1 MALPAKDPDSP
12 LPANQTDHTSTPSQP
27 PPSAAT
33 SPSPSTSKGKQTNV
47 SFRSYAQATKGH
59 CITTLGQVTG
69 SEYLTNTTSANNST
83 DDTAQ
88 ALTSQPLFRRGSEE
102 FSIFYDVT
110 GDKLGPKAFFDAA
123 RARFPTGVGL
133 GRLTH
138 RDNGRVLVEIIL
150 NSEQSCTQACETP
163 LQVTDEVSYTAT
175 RSLPPDNEVFRVT
188 LDKLPIIP
196 LVDLEKG
203 LRSCLSQYGRILYL
217 GLYDD
222 VNANTGTKVE
232 PKTFTFN
239 AAPGTSKSAETML
252 PAARKSIKRRRAGSK
267 PSQPLFINATSKTN
281 FAAPV
286 DNQTEPPVQDQQS
299 SKTEVNKASNEGEQS
314 LVVPA
319 TKPASTQSAEADPEH
334 PISSHQ
340 RDEDADMA
348 SGDEEPDDSGGSAK
362 DSTRRSHSK

>member
-1 MALPAKDPDSP
+1 
-12 LPANQTDHTSTPSQP
+12 
-27 PPSAAT
+27 
-33 SPSPSTSKGKQTNV
+33 
-47 SFRSYAQATKGH
+47 
-59 CITTLGQVTG
+59 
-69 SEYLTNTTSANNST
+69 
-83 DDTAQ
+83 AQ

-138 RDNGRVLVEIIL
+138 RDKGRVLVEIIL

-203 LRSCLSQYGRILYL
+203 LRSCLSQYGRILHL

-222 VNANTGTKVE
+222 VNGGWFCGRGFAVLCKLPTDDFAPLTHRMASCFSAGNTVRS
-232 PKTFTFN
+232 F
-239 AAPGTSKSAETML
+239 L
-252 PAARKSIKRRRAGSK
+252 
-267 PSQPLFINATSKTN
+267 ATW
-281 FAAPV
+281 
-286 DNQTEPPVQDQQS
+286 
-299 SKTEVNKASNEGEQS
+299 
-314 LVVPA
+314 
-319 TKPASTQSAEADPEH
+319 
-334 PISSHQ
+334 
-340 RDEDADMA
+340 ADMGVYCRYCHDTTH
-348 SGDEEPDDSGGSAK
+348 SISRCPDRPTHVCFNCERPGHLQ
-362 DSTRRSHSK
+362 RNC